1 MHNLVK
7 HPTTYRKMAQQPPA
21 GVVTVLFTD
30 IVGSASLKTGQGDA
44 TAQELVRGHF
54 DLLRQQVE
62 SHGGREVKTLGDGLM
77 ATFVSPRSAL
87 TSAIAMQRALADG
100 NRTKPPEQQV
110 QVRVGLN
117 AGEAIHEDGDIFGST
132 VDAAARICAK
142 AAGGQILASE
152 TVRGIVGAAKDLQ
165 FRDRGRFR
173 LKGFPERWRL
183 LEVAWQEEAPT
194 VAAAPVLAERTPY
207 VGREAERAELRRLME
222 QAIAGHGSIVLIRG
236 EPGVGKTRLAQEL
249 VLEARAR
256 GMVDRTGRCYEMEGA
271 PPYIPFIEA
280 LQQAIRLTPAEAL
293 RLALG
298 ENAGEVAKILPELRR
313 IYDDIPP
320 PLELPPE
327 QERMYLFN
335 SMREFVERASS
346 IAPLL
351 LVVDDLHW
359 ADDATLLL
367 FQHVAQYQE
376 KMAMLTVAT
385 YRDIE
390 LDAARPLARTL
401 EWLLRRGAVHRIA
414 LKPLPEA
421 GVEAMLHALTGQPPP
436 AALVQAIYSETEGNP
451 FFVEEVFQHLS
462 EQGRLLDAEG
472 RWRSDLQ
479 VGELDVPE
487 GVRLVISRRLERVS
501 EECRTALTDAAV
513 VGRDFSFELLQ
524 KLSDLD

>member
-7 HPTTYRKMAQQPPA
+7 HPTTYRKMAQQSPE

-30 IVGSASLKTGQGDA
+30 IVGAA
-44 TAQELVRGHF
+44 AVRSSQAEAAAPEIVRSHF

-100 NRTKPPEQQV
+100 NRAKPPEQQV

-117 AGEAIHEDGDIFGST
+117 AGEAIREDGDIFGST

-152 TVRGIVGAAKDLQ
+152 TVRGIVGAAKELQ

-183 LEVAWQEEAPT
+183 LEVAWEEEAPA
-194 VAAAPVLAERTPY
+194 VVSAPVLAERTPY
-207 VGREAERAELRRLME
+207 VGREEERAGLRRLME
-222 QAIAGHGSIVLIRG
+222 QAIAGQGSIVLIRG

-249 VLEARAR
+249 VLEARKHSMFDA
-256 GMVDRTGRCYEMEGA
+256 TGRCYEMEGA
-271 PPYIPFIEA
+271 PPYIPFIEM
-280 LQQAIRLTPAEAL
+280 LQQSLRRGPAGF
-293 RLALG
+293 RTALG
-298 ENAGEVAKILPELRR
+298 ENAGEIAKILPELRQ

-327 QERMYLFN
+327 QERMYLLN
-335 SMREFVERASS
+335 SIREFLERVSHTL
-346 IAPLL
+346 PLL
-351 LVVDDLHW
+351 HVLDDLHW
-359 ADDATLLL
+359 ADDATLMLL
-367 FQHVAQYQE
+367 QHIAQHQD
-376 KMAMLTVAT
+376 KMAVLTVAT

-390 LDAARPLARTL
+390 LDAARPFARTL
-401 EWLLRRGAVHRIA
+401 ESLVRQRLAHRIA

-421 GVEAMLHALTGQPPP
+421 GVEEMLRVLTGQPPP
-436 AALVQAIYSETEGNP
+436 PAPVQAIYRETEGNP
-451 FFVEEVFQHLS
+451 FFVEEVYQPL
-462 EQGRLLDAEG
+462 
-472 RWRSDLQ
+472 
-479 VGELDVPE
+479 
-487 GVRLVISRRLERVS
+487 
-501 EECRTALTDAAV
+501 
-513 VGRDFSFELLQ
+513 
-524 KLSDLD
+524 